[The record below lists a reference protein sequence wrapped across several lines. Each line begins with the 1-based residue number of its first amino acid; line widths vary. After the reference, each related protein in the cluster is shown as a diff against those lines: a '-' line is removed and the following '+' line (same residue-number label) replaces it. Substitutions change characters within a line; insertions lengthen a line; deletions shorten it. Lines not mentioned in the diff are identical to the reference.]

1 MAGAGVSDPAP
12 GAGPL
17 DRASPL
23 PLWAQLRADLLRRLD
38 AGAFDEEFPGELAL
52 VAAYQVS
59 RQTVRAALRE
69 LRADGVVIAERGR
82 RPRIT
87 GRALISQP
95 LGALYSLFAS
105 VESAGLRQESIIR
118 GRDLRADGVIADRL
132 GLEASTP
139 LFRMERLRLAG
150 GEPLALD
157 TVWLPG
163 DLGAPLLEA
172 DLTHAALYDE
182 LAARTGVRVDGGRE
196 HIRGVMPT
204 PAEQRVLGTPP
215 STGALLISRLG
226 FAVGRPVEWRRTLIR
241 GDRFSL
247 LAEFSARTGYRL
259 APDDRYPV
267 HGTPAGL
274 ALREAVTVPGP
285 PVRSRALPIDTPW
298 GILGSGVYPMGNGE
312 PMCSPAV
319 CGRCKKITWS
329 GCGAHADQVMA
340 GVPAEKRCT
349 CP

>member
-1 MAGAGVSDPAP
+1 MAGVGASDRPA
-12 GAGPL
+12 AARPL

-23 PLWAQLRADLLRRLD
+23 PLWAQHRAELLRRLD
-38 AGAFDEEFPGELAL
+38 AGAFDVEFPGEMAL

-82 RPRIT
+82 RPKVA
-87 GRALISQP
+87 GRAVITQP
-95 LGALYSLFAS
+95 LGTLYSLFAS
-105 VESAGLRQESIIR
+105 VESAGLRQTSVIR

-163 DLGAPLLEA
+163 DLGAPLLDA
-172 DLTHAALYDE
+172 DFTHAALYDE

-196 HIRGVMPT
+196 DIRGVVPT
-204 PAEQRVLGTPP
+204 AAEQRILGTPP
-215 STGALLISRLG
+215 FTGALLISRLG
-226 FAVGRPVEWRRTLIR
+226 FAAGRPVEWRRTLIR

-259 APDDRYPV
+259 APDGRYPV
-267 HGTPAGL
+267 PATPADL
-274 ALREAVTVPGP
+274 ALRKAVAVPGP
-285 PVRSRALPIDTPW
+285 PVRLHGLPMDTP
-298 GILGSGVYPMGNGE
+298 
-312 PMCSPAV
+312 
-319 CGRCKKITWS
+319 
-329 GCGAHADQVMA
+329 
-340 GVPAEKRCT
+340 
-349 CP
+349 